1 MLDICKIWCCIH
13 TTAEVHNGALRLAAG
28 GQSVS
33 NGFLE
38 MYNNSQWGRIC
49 SDGWD
54 IVDTRVACSQ
64 LGFPECNSVLFN
76 VSATGTQPIH
86 SSNVQC
92 TGTESSI
99 FACSQDPI
107 GTNTCDR
114 SSVVVVMCDAAAAGS
129 GVGKGTI
136 IDYSH
141 DCATSII
148 HLHALECHCMAC
160 DVFEGLE
167 KKAHQKRVQWA
178 QM

>member
-1 MLDICKIWCCIH
+1 M
-13 TTAEVHNGALRLAAG
+13 
-28 GQSVS
+28 S

-64 LGFPECNSVLFN
+64 LGFPESNSVLFN

-107 GTNTCDR
+107 GTSTCDR
-114 SSVVVVMCDAAAAGS
+114 SGVVVVMCDAAAAGP

-141 DCATSII
+141 DCTTSII
-148 HLHALECHCMAC
+148 HLHALESHYMVC
-160 DVFEGLE
+160 DVKDQRRKPTKDGYNGHNCESCMFMPMPPTPTCT
-167 KKAHQKRVQWA
+167 V
-178 QM
+178 